1 MTIFDLSITPTVVQ
15 IQLQGNTALMPSSLI
30 ASAQTL
36 DRGGLKWRYVATYSN
51 VQTGNRAD
59 LMGTIASVRGQA
71 NRIRMLVFDNPTRG
85 GYGGTPLVVGASQ
98 TGSSLNIDGVT
109 NKTNW
114 IRKGDYFSVDVN
126 GEHELKMCTADANSS
141 GGAVTVAFEPRLRDS
156 PANNAVVYVEDGAL
170 PVPRGIFVLE
180 SSVTGWTSKP
190 GKSGQLSDFQLT
202 LIEDVF
208 ATQS

>member
-1 MTIFDLSITPTVVQ
+1 MTIFDLSTVPTVVQ
-15 IQLQGNTALMPSSLI
+15 IQLLANTALFPSPLI

-51 VQTGNRAD
+51 LQNDDRAD
-59 LMGTIASVRGQA
+59 LMGLIASLRGQA
-71 NRIRMLVFDNPTRG
+71 NRVRMLVYDNPIRG

-98 TGSSLNIDGVT
+98 TGSSLNIDGVS

-126 GEHELKMCTADANSS
+126 GEHELKMCTADATSS

-156 PANNAVVYVEDGAL
+156 PANNAVIYVEDGVL
-170 PVPRGIFVLE
+170 SVPRGIFVLA

-190 GKSGQLSDFQLT
+190 HTTKQLSDFQLT
-202 LIEDVF
+202 LVEDVF